1 MRLAPDFE
9 LRLARLNRDLTQLQR
24 SVQELLGTFD
34 RPRVDGRRRNP
45 AESVQYAVLEAALR
59 TSEATLSQLRGEGE
73 GEGGGVAGE
82 FGDVASEFGGVA
94 SEGHG
99 VASDGADGMRARPAR
114 APSRSRALRT

>member
-9 LRLARLNRDLTQLQR
+9 LRLARLSRDLTQLQR

-59 TSEATLSQLRGEGE
+59 TSEATLSQLHETGEGD
-73 GEGGGVAGE
+73 GGDESDGDGDGA
-82 FGDVASEFGGVA
+82 GDVRTRS
-94 SEGHG
+94 
-99 VASDGADGMRARPAR
+99 AR
-114 APSRSRALRT
+114 APSRPRALRT

>member
-9 LRLARLNRDLTQLQR
+9 LRLARLSRDLTQLQR

-59 TSEATLSQLRGEGE
+59 TSEATLSQLHEEGGVEGE
-73 GEGGGVAGE
+73 GEGDGSDESA
-82 FGDVASEFGGVA
+82 GDVRTRS
-94 SEGHG
+94 
-99 VASDGADGMRARPAR
+99 AR
-114 APSRSRALRT
+114 APSRPRALRT